1 MGGPLN
7 WLPSQAALGLHQQ
20 AVEIHGVVLAFGG
33 GGIKVVRMGV
43 WKRQQMT
50 VVRAEHTHSLHKLS
64 DSIASEGSSSVFCF
78 FNCSKYWA
86 ARDIFTWI
94 HLKATVLSCLLLK
107 KKIILS
113 HLPALSGE

>member
-43 WKRQQMT
+43 WKWQQMT
-50 VVRAEHTHSLHKLS
+50 VVRAEHTHNLHKLS
-64 DSIASEGSSSVFCF
+64 HSIASEGSSSIFCF
-78 FNCSKYWA
+78 FNCLKYWV
-86 ARDIFTWI
+86 ARDIFTLI
-94 HLKATVLSCLLLK
+94 PSESLALLVLGAAKSPS
-107 KKIILS
+107 I
-113 HLPALSGE
+113 